1 MKCTSNAPAVP
12 RPVAAGTPFLA
23 AIRPVQG
30 RG

>member
-12 RPVAAGTPFLA
+12 QPVAAGTPFLA
-23 AIRPVQG
+23 TTRRVQG